1 MTSSAVDVST
11 AGRPAPA
18 SAAAAP
24 DSPAPDSGSGI
35 PASGARRRPSPLVM
49 LLGLT
54 AGLGVILVVL
64 LMLFVMPSLKSG
76 AQDLPLGVAGDAAAV
91 AQVEHTLGDAA
102 PGAYDVVAYASADDL
117 RADVA
122 AREVAGGVAVDGSG
136 VTAYVASAA
145 SPVVSGAITATAQG
159 LGQAVGATVTVTD
172 VVPLPD
178 ADPTGIGIGG
188 LAFPLVFGGIV
199 PAVAFRKV
207 FARRLGWAVAG
218 IATFSAVG
226 GMIVA
231 GILAFS
237 FGSIAAAAFWPVA
250 GAMALGIGAL
260 ALALAGLQEA
270 FGGKGFTIGAMVMM
284 FVGNPLAG
292 IATGAAWLPAGLGL
306 AGQLLPPGATGTL
319 VRSVAYFG
327 GSGGAVAAL
336 TLAGWAAAGILL
348 LAVGARRRRAV
359 APGLAAPEP
368 APAAVAG
375 V

>member
-1 MTSSAVDVST
+1 MTSPTADVV
-11 AGRPAPA
+11 APA
-18 SAAAAP
+18 SAP
-24 DSPAPDSGSGI
+24 
-35 PASGARRRPSPLVM
+35 RRTPPPLVKM
-49 LLGLT
+49 LGLT

-91 AQVEHTLGDAA
+91 SQVQEGVADAA
-102 PGAYDVVAYASADDL
+102 PGAYDVVTYASDADL
-117 RADVA
+117 RAAVA
-122 AREVAGGVAVDGSG
+122 AREVAGGVGVDGSG

-145 SPVVSGAITATAQG
+145 SPVISGTVTATAQA
-159 LGQAVGATVTVTD
+159 LGQAVGAPVSVTD
-172 VVPLPD
+172 VVPLPE

-207 FARRLGWAVAG
+207 FSRHLGWAVAG
-218 IATFSAVG
+218 IATFSVIG
-226 GMIVA
+226 GAIVA
-231 GILAFS
+231 AILAFS
-237 FGSIAAAAFWPVA
+237 FGSITAASFWPVA

-284 FVGNPLAG
+284 FIGNPLAG

-327 GSGGAVAAL
+327 GTGGAVAGL
-336 TLAGWAAAGILL
+336 TLAAWAAGGILL
-348 LAVGARRRRAV
+348 LVVGARRRAGRDAV
-359 APGLAAPEP
+359 VASPEP
-368 APAAVAG
+368 MPVAVPA
-375 V
+375 